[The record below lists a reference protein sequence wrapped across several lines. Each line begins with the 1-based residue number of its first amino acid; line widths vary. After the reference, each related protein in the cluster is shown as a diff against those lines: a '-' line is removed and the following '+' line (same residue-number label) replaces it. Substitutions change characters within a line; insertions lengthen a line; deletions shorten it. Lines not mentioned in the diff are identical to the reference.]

1 MEPKAATRFDLE
13 QSIMHCWGILDD
25 IQILQKHN
33 ASSDAY
39 AALAVLYQIH
49 FEELFAIFDEV
60 IKERSFYE
68 F

>member
-33 ASSDAY
+33 EGPEAY
-39 AALAVLYQIH
+39 AALATVYDVHFKELWSI
-49 FEELFAIFDEV
+49 FEEL